1 MSRFSSIDGQ
11 HSALRDLERQRLEKL
26 MGQLRREVEPNAKAS
41 GRRFQPP
48 RRKERVSKVRPEGGT
63 GPYTNSSAPR
73 PAPQPAPPPPAVPA
87 PGPGTPRNTT
97 VTTAI
102 PISTPSAEMAWL
114 LRVSEKFDQDAEQVQ
129 CFLAQHGLEQYA
141 SLLEDGPGAPGSSME
156 ALRAASIEMLEQ
168 VGLPPSPRRR
178 LQHALEVE
186 VELDSPE
193 QGDEPHNSP
202 SIVNWGRLGRMPAGW
217 HQRPTGERSRLVVTR
232 SEPVSHADAAVGD
245 DSPIRAV
252 EAPSINDVTIPTMA
266 MKTMAEAGRLLG
278 MGAQAGQAKPAR
290 SIMRVLLALLPRQA
304 VARRAAATSA
314 TEKSSFPL
322 PSACRMR
329 PCGQEHLVPGSFAAK
344 AAWRASERC
353 GRLKTS
359 ELLSPYAEFEL
370 LDRLHV
376 YPSIALAGETFN
388 FVSGTLGSRRPTVL
402 EFRNVP
408 GLSPSRWSVFDESL
422 KRWDSYPVQE
432 VMHIVGSAHEACGQ
446 NVSEMP
452 IRVKVEGED
461 CTDLGLVDLPGFR
474 SYAKDDA
481 MQQLAKK
488 IDSLVFKFMNDEN
501 NIMLCVEEAGDAA
514 GFATLGKAKQVDPTY
529 KRTILIRN
537 KLDKYYGDL
546 TTENVNKWLEG
557 YGDLPQHLARFAV
570 SLPHWTGEAMP
581 KPFGE
586 MRKECSDI
594 DMETLTSKGAS
605 SRYKMTIGFQNFR
618 NFMEIKIQQL
628 FADAL
633 APMLTRLKNMQEE
646 HEKKLEVIRQET
658 ETINEDNILHATR
671 SAGITFAQ
679 SFIFLMEGALSSEH
693 NRCTLEEELKAFH
706 AYCARTDCLKD
717 EELMPI
723 SFEDLDSYVAYLRD
737 TVKLPA
743 MDVSLNG
750 GAQFRRLMYEV
761 EVFTR
766 FAGLGK
772 KLEPVDVIQ
781 ARGSGLRDIT
791 WQDTITQLMM
801 QNAPTRMRTKTKY
814 VGERLKFFFG
824 EQKEATV
831 QFMLGLQG
839 SPEEHMFS
847 RLIPKQAQVIER
859 NDTMKRC
866 IFEAFDTACDHHRVR
881 FMQMWCDFMDSMFQS
896 PLMLLK
902 SGSMPS
908 IGDGFSEEIAPTF
921 ESTKARIVQERNGR
935 GTLQTA
941 LREKVK
947 QIPDDD
953 VMANESVKMVQR
965 IIEQTFAVIRS
976 VVADHMQL
984 YSESFFLL
992 PMLRRLEGV
1001 MAQMELQEEDKN
1013 SYRARKSVLDKEK
1026 AVSQGM
1032 LADLTYCVEAVQ
1044 RFKVTYGGGQ

>member
-26 MGQLRREVEPNAKAS
+26 MGQLRREEPK
-41 GRRFQPP
+41 
-48 RRKERVSKVRPEGGT
+48 
-63 GPYTNSSAPR
+63 
-73 PAPQPAPPPPAVPA
+73 PPAA
-87 PGPGTPRNTT
+87 T
-97 VTTAI
+97 V
-102 PISTPSAEMAWL
+102 PSAEMAWL
-114 LRVSEKFDQDAEQVQ
+114 LRVSERFDEEAREDVKAEGNAIEGDSGCPSQDAALMEANAGPDRALERRSSVSSAQKGCCYQ
-129 CFLAQHGLEQYA
+129 CFRQVFVASAFHLEPEEVD
-141 SLLEDGPGAPGSSME
+141 SLSFPIPQFIVIGKQS
-156 ALRAASIEMLEQ
+156 
-168 VGLPPSPRRR
+168 VGK
-178 LQHALEVE
+178 
-186 VELDSPE
+186 
-193 QGDEPHNSP
+193 
-202 SIVNWGRLGRMPAGW
+202 
-217 HQRPTGERSRLVVTR
+217 SRLI
-232 SEPVSHADAAVGD
+232 E
-245 DSPIRAV
+245 
-252 EAPSINDVTIPTMA
+252 
-266 MKTMAEAGRLLG
+266 
-278 MGAQAGQAKPAR
+278 
-290 SIMRVLLALLPRQA
+290 
-304 VARRAAATSA
+304 
-314 TEKSSFPL
+314 
-322 PSACRMR
+322 
-329 PCGQEHLVPGSFAAK
+329 
-344 AAWRASERC
+344 
-353 GRLKTS
+353 
-359 ELLSPYAEFEL
+359 
-370 LDRLHV
+370 
-376 YPSIALAGETFN
+376 ALAGETFN
-388 FVSGTLGSRRPTVL
+388 FVSGSLGSRRPTVL

-408 GLSPSRWSVFDESL
+408 GLMPSRWSVFDENL
-422 KRWDSYPVQE
+422 KKWSTYPVQE
-432 VMHIVGSAHEACGQ
+432 VMIIVGNAHEACGQ

-452 IRVKVEGED
+452 IRVKVEGQD

-488 IDSLVFKFMNDEN
+488 IDTMVFKFMNDEN

-546 TTENVNKWLEG
+546 TPENINKWLEG

-570 SLPHWTGEAMP
+570 SLPHWTDTMP
-581 KPFGE
+581 KAFGE
-586 MRKECSDI
+586 MRKECADR
-594 DMETLTSKGAS
+594 DMETLAAKGAS
-605 SRYKMTIGFQNFR
+605 AKYKMTIGFQNFR

-633 APMLTRLKNMQEE
+633 APMLTRLKTMQEE
-646 HEKKLEVIRQET
+646 HEKKLDVIRQET

-693 NRCTLEEELKAFH
+693 NRKTLEEELRSFH
-706 AYCARTDCLKD
+706 EYCSRTKTLD
-717 EELMPI
+717 EQELLPV

-750 GAQFRRLMYEV
+750 GAQFRRVMYEV

-781 ARGSGLRDIT
+781 ARGSGLKECT

-831 QFMLGLQG
+831 QFMLGLTG

-847 RLIPKQAQVIER
+847 RLIPKQAQVIQR

-866 IFEAFDTACDHHRVR
+866 IFDAFDAACDKHRIR

-908 IGDGFSEEIAPTF
+908 IGSGYEEEIAPTF
-921 ESTKARIVQERNGR
+921 ESTKARIHQERRGR

-947 QIPDDD
+947 QIPDED
-953 VMANESVKMVQR
+953 VAAKESVKMVQR

-1001 MAQMELQEEDKN
+1001 MADMQLQEEDKEK
-1013 SYRARKSVLDKEK
+1013 YRARKSVLEKEK
-1026 AVSQGM
+1026 AASEGM
-1032 LADLTYCVEAVQ
+1032 LADLTHCIEAVK
-1044 RFKVTYGGGQ
+1044 RFKVTYGGGH

>member
-1 MSRFSSIDGQ
+1 MSADDAAESRKQHLLNLICEVKARLDG
-11 HSALRDLERQRLEKL
+11 
-26 MGQLRREVEPNAKAS
+26 
-41 GRRFQPP
+41 
-48 RRKERVSKVRPEGGT
+48 KVDSLSFPI
-63 GPYTNSSAPR
+63 
-73 PAPQPAPPPPAVPA
+73 PQFVVI
-87 PGPGTPRNTT
+87 GKQ
-97 VTTAI
+97 
-102 PISTPSAEMAWL
+102 S
-114 LRVSEKFDQDAEQVQ
+114 
-129 CFLAQHGLEQYA
+129 
-141 SLLEDGPGAPGSSME
+141 
-156 ALRAASIEMLEQ
+156 
-168 VGLPPSPRRR
+168 VGK
-178 LQHALEVE
+178 
-186 VELDSPE
+186 
-193 QGDEPHNSP
+193 
-202 SIVNWGRLGRMPAGW
+202 
-217 HQRPTGERSRLVVTR
+217 SRLI
-232 SEPVSHADAAVGD
+232 E
-245 DSPIRAV
+245 
-252 EAPSINDVTIPTMA
+252 
-266 MKTMAEAGRLLG
+266 
-278 MGAQAGQAKPAR
+278 
-290 SIMRVLLALLPRQA
+290 
-304 VARRAAATSA
+304 
-314 TEKSSFPL
+314 
-322 PSACRMR
+322 
-329 PCGQEHLVPGSFAAK
+329 
-344 AAWRASERC
+344 
-353 GRLKTS
+353 
-359 ELLSPYAEFEL
+359 
-370 LDRLHV
+370 
-376 YPSIALAGETFN
+376 ALAGETFN

-408 GLSPSRWSVFDESL
+408 GMSPSRWSVFDENL
-422 KRWDSYPVQE
+422 KKWSSYPVQE
-432 VMHIVGSAHEACGQ
+432 VMQIVGNAHEACGQ
-446 NVSEMP
+446 NVSELP
-452 IRVKVEGED
+452 IRVKVEGQD

-488 IDSLVFKFMNDEN
+488 IDTLVFKFMNDEN

-546 TTENVNKWLEG
+546 TPENINKWLEG

-570 SLPHWTGEAMP
+570 SLPHWTATMP

-586 MRKECSDI
+586 MRKECADKDI
-594 DMETLTSKGAS
+594 ETLHAKGAS
-605 SRYKMTIGFQNFR
+605 AKYKMTIGFQNFR

-633 APMLTRLKNMQEE
+633 APMLTRLKTMQEE

-693 NRCTLEEELKAFH
+693 NRKTLEEELRSFH
-706 AYCARTDCLKD
+706 EYCLRTQSLADN
-717 EELMPI
+717 ELLPT
-723 SFEDLDSYVAYLRD
+723 SFEDLDTYVAYLRD

-781 ARGSGLRDIT
+781 ARGSGLRECT

-831 QFMLGLQG
+831 QFMLGLTG

-859 NDTMKRC
+859 NETMKRC
-866 IFEAFDTACDHHRVR
+866 IFDAFDCACDKHRVR

-908 IGDGFSEEIAPTF
+908 IGSGYEEEIAPTF
-921 ESTKARIVQERNGR
+921 NTTKARIMQERKGR

-953 VMANESVKMVQR
+953 VMAKESVKMVQR

-1001 MAQMELQEEDKN
+1001 MAEMELQEEDKEK
-1013 SYRARKSVLDKEK
+1013 YRARKDVLEKEK
-1026 AVSQGM
+1026 ALSEGM

-1044 RFKVTYGGGQ
+1044 RFKVTYGGGH

>member
-1 MSRFSSIDGQ
+1 MAVEDAAECRKKHLLNLICEVKARLDG
-11 HSALRDLERQRLEKL
+11 
-26 MGQLRREVEPNAKAS
+26 
-41 GRRFQPP
+41 
-48 RRKERVSKVRPEGGT
+48 KVDSLSFPI
-63 GPYTNSSAPR
+63 
-73 PAPQPAPPPPAVPA
+73 PQFIVI
-87 PGPGTPRNTT
+87 GKQ
-97 VTTAI
+97 
-102 PISTPSAEMAWL
+102 S
-114 LRVSEKFDQDAEQVQ
+114 
-129 CFLAQHGLEQYA
+129 
-141 SLLEDGPGAPGSSME
+141 
-156 ALRAASIEMLEQ
+156 
-168 VGLPPSPRRR
+168 VGK
-178 LQHALEVE
+178 
-186 VELDSPE
+186 
-193 QGDEPHNSP
+193 
-202 SIVNWGRLGRMPAGW
+202 
-217 HQRPTGERSRLVVTR
+217 SRLI
-232 SEPVSHADAAVGD
+232 E
-245 DSPIRAV
+245 
-252 EAPSINDVTIPTMA
+252 
-266 MKTMAEAGRLLG
+266 
-278 MGAQAGQAKPAR
+278 
-290 SIMRVLLALLPRQA
+290 
-304 VARRAAATSA
+304 
-314 TEKSSFPL
+314 
-322 PSACRMR
+322 
-329 PCGQEHLVPGSFAAK
+329 
-344 AAWRASERC
+344 
-353 GRLKTS
+353 
-359 ELLSPYAEFEL
+359 
-370 LDRLHV
+370 
-376 YPSIALAGETFN
+376 ALAGETFN

-432 VMHIVGSAHEACGQ
+432 VMRIVGSAHEACGQ